1 MVASIG
7 SIAHSLHAEG
17 ATPFVDF
24 VRIPVTPFCRRHLF
38 TPFIVV
44 LCMAGITEYNHIFRP
59 FTPKTVVVVV
69 MDLKEFPTATQLAFV
84 TRAAQSERFNSLPM
98 VGSQIF
104 RIKNAVLNGLR
115 ATDFAAPVAH
125 VRRKR
130 INSRIIDINKHSWRR
145 AFPIKSGVTAI
156 TPPAFEVVAPYFR
169 LRTRR
174 QKPIIPTIFHIPP
187 KGHTSPDSARTSS
200 FAR

>member
-24 VRIPVTPFCRRHLF
+24 VRIPVPPFCRRHLF

-69 MDLKEFPTATQLAFV
+69 MDLRNFLPPHNLAFA
-84 TRAAQSERFNSLPM
+84 TEWRRARDLTPCQWSVLRYS
-98 VGSQIF
+98 

-169 LRTRR
+169 PRMRR

>member
-1 MVASIG
+1 
-7 SIAHSLHAEG
+7 
-17 ATPFVDF
+17 
-24 VRIPVTPFCRRHLF
+24 
-38 TPFIVV
+38 
-44 LCMAGITEYNHIFRP
+44 MAGITEYNHIFRP

-130 INSRIIDINKHSWRR
+130 INSRIIAINKHSWRR
-145 AFPIKSGVTAI
+145 AFPIKPFVT
-156 TPPAFEVVAPYFR
+156 VMAPVT
-169 LRTRR
+169 L
-174 QKPIIPTIFHIPP
+174 
-187 KGHTSPDSARTSS
+187 
-200 FAR
+200 